1 MKKFN
6 LIVLLTTVFCLST
19 TNVKAKTLEM
29 KGDTIPV
36 FIGTFTPGGFNGGGG
51 PRSPLPSQ
59 SPISVCYDSSTST
72 LIFEGDNLL
81 SGTAYSIYNSLG
93 ISVCSGIILFN
104 ENNQFVIDL
113 SDLAEDTYTLE
124 FIIDDRVY
132 IGRFSHVL

>member
-1 MKKFN
+1 MKKFK
-6 LIVLLTTVFCLST
+6 LIALLTTLFCLST
-19 TNVKAKTLEM
+19 THMKANTLEM

-36 FIGTFTPGGFNGGGG
+36 LIGNLKPGDGSGG

-59 SPISVCYDSSTST
+59 SPISVCYDSNTAT
-72 LIFEGDNLL
+72 LTFEGDHLL
-81 SGTAYSIYNSLG
+81 SGTTYSIYNSLG
-93 ISVCSGIILFN
+93 VSVCSGIILFN

-132 IGRFSHVL
+132 IGRFVHNH